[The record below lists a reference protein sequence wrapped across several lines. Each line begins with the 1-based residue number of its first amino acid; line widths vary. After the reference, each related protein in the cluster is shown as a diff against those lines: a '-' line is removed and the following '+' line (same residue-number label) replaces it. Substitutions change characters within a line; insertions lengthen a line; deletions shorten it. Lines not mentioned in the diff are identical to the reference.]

1 MATEPVNE
9 PVLTYAPGSSERAEL
24 KREIV
29 RQSSTLLTLHSRVGD
44 GRVAG
49 AASQSVRA
57 PHRHTLELARAELI
71 GRDQVRTAIDAAL
84 RAQPSWAAL
93 ELPAR
98 AAIFRR
104 AADLAAGPWRQRL
117 NAATLL
123 GQSKTAH
130 QAEIDAACELIDF
143 LRFNAYFA
151 ERLAE
156 ERLISLPTEQNRF
169 DFRPLEGFVYAVTP
183 FNFTAIAGNLPT
195 APALLGNVVIWKP
208 SPYAVL
214 SAHYVFE
221 LLTEAGLPP
230 GVINLVMGDAR
241 EISDEVLAHPG
252 FAGLNFTGSS
262 AVFEQLFQRVAT
274 GLGRYKN
281 YPRLV
286 GETGG
291 KGFIVAHPS
300 ADLEALAVAIV
311 RGGFEYQGQKCSA
324 ASRVYVPRSLAAA
337 LKSRVVELL
346 STIKVGDPADFSCF
360 MGAVIGKSA
369 YERITSAL
377 ERARHDPNC
386 SFVFG
391 GGADDSEGY
400 FIQPTLIEVSAS
412 PHFLLSEELFGPVVA
427 LAVYDDDRYEQVLR
441 TCDTESRYALTGSI
455 FAEDASAIE
464 QASRLLRFSAG
475 NFYIND
481 KPTGAVVGQQPFGGA
496 RRSGTN
502 DKAGCVFHLL
512 RWVSPRVI
520 KHNLRPPRS
529 YPYPFLDP
537 DPSDES

>member
-9 PVLTYAPGSSERAEL
+9 PVLTYAPGSVERAAL
-24 KREIV
+24 RSEIAD
-29 RQSSTLLTLHSRVGD
+29 QSSTVLTLRSRVG
-44 GRVAG
+44 GG
-49 AASQSVRA
+49 SCGGGGSQPIRA
-57 PHRHTLELARAELI
+57 PHRHTLELGHAEFVD
-71 GRDQVRTAIDAAL
+71 RTHVRRAIDVAL
-84 RAQPSWAAL
+84 SAQSSWAAK
-93 ELPAR
+93 ELAER

-123 GQSKTAH
+123 GQSKTPH
-130 QAEIDAACELIDF
+130 QAEIDSACELIDF

-156 ERLISLPTEQNRF
+156 ERLISLPLEQNRF

-183 FNFTAIAGNLPT
+183 FNFTAIAANLPT

-208 SPYAVL
+208 SPYALV
-214 SAHYVFE
+214 SAHHVFE
-221 LLTEAGLPP
+221 LLRAAGLPE
-230 GVINLVMGDAR
+230 GVINLVIGDAR
-241 EISDEVLAHPG
+241 EISEEALSHPA

-274 GLGRYKN
+274 NLPHYAN

-291 KGFIVAHPS
+291 KDFIVAHAS
-300 ADLEALAVAIV
+300 AEIEELAVAIT

-324 ASRVYVPRSLAAA
+324 ASRVYIPRSLSHLLEAR
-337 LKSRVVELL
+337 LVELL
-346 STIKVGDPADFSCF
+346 GSIKIGDPADFSCF
-360 MGAVIGKSA
+360 MGAVIGRPA
-369 YERITSAL
+369 FERITQAIA
-377 ERARHDPNC
+377 RARNDSAC
-386 SFVFG
+386 RIVFG
-391 GGADDSEGY
+391 GGSDDAEGY
-400 FIQPTLIEVSAS
+400 FIEPTLIEVRTT
-412 PHFLLSEELFGPVVA
+412 PHFLLSDELFGPVVA
-427 LAVYDDDRYEQVLR
+427 MVVYDDDRYEEVLR
-441 TCDTESRYALTGSI
+441 ACDADSRYALTGSI
-455 FAEDASAIE
+455 FARDAAAVE
-464 QASRLLRFSAG
+464 QATRMLRFSAG

-520 KHNLRPPRS
+520 KHNLKPPRD
-529 YPYPFLDP
+529 YRYAFLEP
-537 DPSDES
+537 DQPEKP